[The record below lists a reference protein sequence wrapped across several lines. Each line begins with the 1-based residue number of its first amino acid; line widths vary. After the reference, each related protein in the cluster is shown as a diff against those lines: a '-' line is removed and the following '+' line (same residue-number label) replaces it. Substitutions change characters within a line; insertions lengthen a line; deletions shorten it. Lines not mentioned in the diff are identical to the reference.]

1 MCWSSSTRAPTRAA
15 LPGIQCLVLRMW
27 MVPIPRSDSNTS
39 HATGFS
45 ICLQS
50 RTGKELTAV
59 QQNEHMQPPTLI
71 QTSNTSSRIC
81 HPCSMYN
88 KRVYK
93 PWNAPA
99 ETQFM
104 TPNQISSCKA
114 SSPDTP
120 PATRQDPPASFQDS
134 AQPHG
139 PITPGPAALAPPGT
153 TVLQRCPKSGSH
165 CDKQHLQL
173 QSQQLPLTTASCMCI
188 LLITVLMTSGGTGEP
203 AMTPERKRKI

>member
-1 MCWSSSTRAPTRAA
+1 MRWSSSTRAPTRAA

-39 HATGFS
+39 RATGFS

-88 KRVYK
+88 KRVYT

-104 TPNQISSCKA
+104 TPNRISSYKA

-134 AQPHG
+134 APS
-139 PITPGPAALAPPGT
+139 LLSSAPRSHHTWASSSGT
-153 TVLQRCPKSGSH
+153 TGYRCAAEMPKIGVS
-165 CDKQHLQL
+165 L
-173 QSQQLPLTTASCMCI
+173 
-188 LLITVLMTSGGTGEP
+188 
-203 AMTPERKRKI
+203 